1 MKLLRVFGG
10 SGSRWAK
17 PFSLWSVCCLHHRIS
32 CRLSFFFVCWFAVD
46 RLLLLR
52 DRESVSNCNFVW
64 RDLVFLSCTRVEG
77 YPSDLVL
84 KSSGPITFDSRSG
97 VSSFAQV
104 LVLGFL
110 WFLSVHRRSRG
121 GGSWMVFRLG
131 VFRKW
136 FSFGVQDR
144 GFIF

>member
-1 MKLLRVFGG
+1 LEEAGLVELSLF
-10 SGSRWAK
+10 
-17 PFSLWSVCCLHHRIS
+17 PFDLFVVCTTAYHVVCH
-32 CRLSFFFVCWFAVD
+32 SFLCAG
-46 RLLLLR
+46 L
-52 DRESVSNCNFVW
+52 RESVSNCNFVW

-121 GGSWMVFRLG
+121 GGS
-131 VFRKW
+131 
-136 FSFGVQDR
+136 
-144 GFIF
+144 